1 MKKVIALLL
10 VMAMIVPAAVSCTS
24 SENPDNG
31 DGTET
36 TDGSGD
42 TSAADDSGE
51 KLNVVEFDKSKTYTY
66 KDSVSTM
73 ATNWNPHTYETNDD
87 AYPAD
92 FLRVGLYGFY
102 FNDALHPV
110 EGKED
115 YKGYV
120 IVPEMAA
127 SDPVDVT
134 EKIKASNPEFG
145 IPESATKGYA
155 YTIDLNQNACWE
167 DGTPINADTY
177 VYSMKQL
184 LNPELLNYRATD
196 YYANDLCIAG
206 AENYANSGR
215 TIKKSNAP
223 DGATPT
229 TVLADAKK
237 GDDGVYVN
245 ADGGKLYFSLND
257 SIPYMSDSLDL
268 R

>member
-24 SENPDNG
+24 SENPGNG

-73 ATNWNPHTYETNDD
+73 ATNWNPHTYQTNDD

-110 EGKED
+110 EG
-115 YKGYV
+115 
-120 IVPEMAA
+120 
-127 SDPVDVT
+127 
-134 EKIKASNPEFG
+134 
-145 IPESATKGYA
+145 
-155 YTIDLNQNACWE
+155 
-167 DGTPINADTY
+167 
-177 VYSMKQL
+177 
-184 LNPELLNYRATD
+184 
-196 YYANDLCIAG
+196 
-206 AENYANSGR
+206 
-215 TIKKSNAP
+215 
-223 DGATPT
+223 
-229 TVLADAKK
+229 
-237 GDDGVYVN
+237 
-245 ADGGKLYFSLND
+245 
-257 SIPYMSDSLDL
+257 
-268 R
+268 